1 MYNKELINSTKGFMD
16 DEEGARLYEV
26 SLAAAALGPILEIGS
41 YCGKS
46 SLYIGE
52 ACKHE
57 GSVLFSIDHHRGSE
71 EQQPGE
77 EYFDPELFDDRV
89 GKIDTCRFFRQ
100 TLEKAGLEDTVI
112 PIISKSANAARFW
125 ATPLSM
131 VFIDGGHS
139 FEAAFTDY
147 NSWARFIVPGGFLV
161 VHDIFSDPA
170 LGGQA
175 PYEVYSLAKKS
186 GLFLEQPMT
195 KTLGILERRDC
206 SSIDDAFKRAY

>member
-1 MYNKELINSTKGFMD
+1 MYNQELINSTKGFMD

-26 SLAAAALGPILEIGS
+26 SLNAAQKGPILEIGS

-52 ACKHE
+52 ACRQQNE
-57 GSVLFSIDHHRGSE
+57 VLFSIDHHRGSE

-77 EYFDPELFDDRV
+77 EYFDEELFDDRI
-89 GKIDTCRFFRQ
+89 GKIDTCRFFRE
-100 TLEKAGLEDTVI
+100 TLEKGGLEDTVI
-112 PIISKSANAARFW
+112 PVISKSSIAAKSW

-139 FEAAFTDY
+139 FEAAYTDY

-161 VHDIFSDPA
+161 VHDIFEDPA
-170 LGGQA
+170 KGGQA
-175 PYEVYSLAKKS
+175 PYDVYNLALKSSLYIEV
-186 GLFLEQPMT
+186 PMT
-195 KTLGILERRDC
+195 KTLGVLQRRACD
-206 SSIDDAFKRAY
+206 STI